1 MKVKA
6 RNFLTN
12 TAYRLY
18 KDSHFQKGNFVVDVF
33 SFMIQNL
40 NPTMLD
46 QKFDSDI
53 VRDYIKMMWEKCI
66 PTQFSFI

>member
-1 MKVKA
+1 M
-6 RNFLTN
+6 
-12 TAYRLY
+12 
-18 KDSHFQKGNFVVDVF
+18 DVF